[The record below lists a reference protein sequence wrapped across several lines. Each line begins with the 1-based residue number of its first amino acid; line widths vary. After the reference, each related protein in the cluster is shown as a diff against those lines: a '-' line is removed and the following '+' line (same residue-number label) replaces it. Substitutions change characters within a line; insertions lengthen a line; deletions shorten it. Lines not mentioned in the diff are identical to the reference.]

1 MEMPQCVYV
10 CVSQRCQVIS
20 GLFAAKW
27 QAFFSPPSL
36 VLFFFFLIFWGG
48 AAQYPPACL
57 TLSSLRTR
65 STRRGTWTHWALW
78 CRIQGYK
85 DPRMT
90 PKQDTLQT
98 RKQCWKII
106 RLLCLECTI
115 CVSEHLSNQHRS
127 SPNSHKIYG
136 LKSTSINLWI
146 QVFSVPVLTYSE
158 GETSHRNILL
168 FVPYCKYT
176 F

>member
-36 VLFFFFLIFWGG
+36 VLFFFFLSYFLGG
-48 AAQYPPACL
+48 RPSILLPVSPCPPCVHAEARGRSELCDAGYRDIKIPEWPQNKIHFRQG
-57 TLSSLRTR
+57 SSAENHK
-65 STRRGTWTHWALW
+65 G
-78 CRIQGYK
+78 
-85 DPRMT
+85 
-90 PKQDTLQT
+90 
-98 RKQCWKII
+98 
-106 RLLCLECTI
+106 LLCLECTI

>member
-20 GLFAAKW
+20 GLFSAKW

-65 STRRGTWTHWALW
+65 RGTWTHWALW

-106 RLLCLECTI
+106 YVCCFLECTI